1 MFIYLF
7 FFLYF
12 FSGSHYFIAA
22 KEEGGRRGRAGGA
35 VQRILGGSR
44 GSGPDC
50 RQSTANDGGGGGEGE
65 IIQILRSLEGLGGLC
80 CKILRP
86 TSTPPPPLSGDK
98 EMTGPLVRT
107 SESLHLLEVPL
118 L

>member
-1 MFIYLF
+1 M
-7 FFLYF
+7 
-12 FSGSHYFIAA
+12 
-22 KEEGGRRGRAGGA
+22 
-35 VQRILGGSR
+35 VLGQTVDNR
-44 GSGPDC
+44 LPMME
-50 RQSTANDGGGGGEGE
+50 GGGGEGE